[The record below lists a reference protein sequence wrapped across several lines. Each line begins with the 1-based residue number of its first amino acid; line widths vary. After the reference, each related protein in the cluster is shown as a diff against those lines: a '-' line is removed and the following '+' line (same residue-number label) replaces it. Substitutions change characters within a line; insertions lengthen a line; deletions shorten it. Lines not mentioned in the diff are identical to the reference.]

1 MISSVCLCSDRDEF
15 PYDDKSPFLTPG
27 IRAIV
32 RHGQIKGC
40 TLNMGK
46 RFFWNTSKAT
56 LHLWIY
62 HDLEVI
68 RNSLLLP
75 QGITKGLQRRTPYR
89 LSQQSLG
96 SRAMVFPMKVR
107 SLSLWWLSRRRAGNW
122 LTSPYCTGMPLWAEN
137 SGCHVFGIISNLCV
151 LLMPING
158 VIL

>member
-75 QGITKGLQRRTPYR
+75 QGITKGLQRRTPY
-89 LSQQSLG
+89 
-96 SRAMVFPMKVR
+96 P
-107 SLSLWWLSRRRAGNW
+107 
-122 LTSPYCTGMPLWAEN
+122 AEPA
-137 SGCHVFGIISNLCV
+137 VFGKQGYGFPDEGAKSVFVMTL
-151 LLMPING
+151 PS
-158 VIL
+158 